1 MSEIFFTFHHGPR
14 TLAAVLLI
22 VALSVTDSYL
32 TIELVSRGAEEVN
45 PIMAYYL
52 SKSPLLFFTVK
63 SSVTSGAI
71 MIVLSIKNNFIWGT
85 KIHAKF
91 FLGIFFFA
99 LALVIQWQLFLLYQ
113 LTD

>member
-1 MSEIFFTFHHGPR
+1 MSEIFFTFYHGPR

-63 SSVTSGAI
+63 YSVTSAAI

-85 KIHAKF
+85 KIHARF

-99 LALVIQWQLFLLYQ
+99 FALVIQWQLFLLYQ

>member
-1 MSEIFFTFHHGPR
+1 MGQFWTPITAKGGSLLH
-14 TLAAVLLI
+14 AVLQC
-22 VALSVTDSYL
+22 
-32 TIELVSRGAEEVN
+32 
-45 PIMAYYL
+45 
-52 SKSPLLFFTVK
+52 KSPLLFFTVK
-63 SSVTSGAI
+63 YSVTSAAI

-85 KIHAKF
+85 KIHARF